1 MPEQGK
7 LYDTEILLQTHH
19 ADEEF
24 IKYMVSL
31 FIKHVPET
39 NTNLEK
45 ACSEKDWGNVHF
57 FAHKLKASI
66 DLFNLIPLKD
76 LVRKVEH
83 RAKNLTDTDT
93 IAKDVSFISDY
104 ISKCVVMMTE

>member
-1 MPEQGK
+1 MPEQEK

-39 NTNLEK
+39 NANLEK
-45 ACSEKDWGNVHF
+45 ACSEKRFTQRN
-57 FAHKLKASI
+57 KNQSI
-66 DLFNLIPLKD
+66 TTCSI
-76 LVRKVEH
+76 VR
-83 RAKNLTDTDT
+83 RPD
-93 IAKDVSFISDY
+93 SR
-104 ISKCVVMMTE
+104 